1 MFYFHFCDVLYYHV
15 LMHQICTETVPVAR
29 IVPYAVAIL
38 QFVVLRVCQ
47 ESIIDFL
54 GRVASF
60 EWCSCGVICSNF
72 EGKKEKRMKK
82 RLYGVVLCALVLL
95 SGSCLSFA
103 ADYDH
108 ETEAGPMT
116 FAWKVTESDLFIK
129 ISGKTTGWVGIGFNP
144 EDQMKGANYIIG
156 YVKGDEVELR
166 NDYGDTERSH
176 KADEEL
182 GGTSDVT
189 VIGGEEKGG
198 ITTLEFSIP
207 LDSGDKFDTV
217 IDPQGETVI
226 HLAFGGKR
234 DSFISKHQFRTTLT
248 VNLSNGTVQ

>member
-1 MFYFHFCDVLYYHV
+1 MFYFHFCDVLYYHALV
-15 LMHQICTETVPVAR
+15 HQICTETLPVAR
-29 IVPYAVAIL
+29 IVPYAVANQ
-38 QFVVLRVCQ
+38 QFVFLKVCQ
-47 ESIIDFL
+47 ESTIDFL

-60 EWCSCGVICSNF
+60 EWCSCGLICSNF
-72 EGKKEKRMKK
+72 KGKKEKRMNI

-95 SGSCLSFA
+95 SGSGLSFA

-116 FAWKVTESDLFIK
+116 FSWKVTESDLLIK

-144 EDQMKGANYIIG
+144 VDQMKGADYILG
-156 YVKGDEVELR
+156 YVKDGKVELR
-166 NDYGDTERSH
+166 DDYGDSERNHTE
-176 KADEEL
+176 DEKL
-182 GGTSDVT
+182 GGASDVT

-198 ITTLEFSIP
+198 VTTLEFSIP

-217 IDPQGETVI
+217 IDPQGETVVL
-226 HLAFGGKR
+226 LAFGGKR

-248 VNLSNGTVQ
+248 VNLSSGTVQ